1 LFKQGKLLFIV
12 ISGILVGT
20 ISYGLQQSLK
30 YFNEAVGNPEPV
42 RFATVEKV
50 SPLKY
55 HFIILGSDF
64 EINID
69 NNLLREVKN
78 YSIR

>member
-1 LFKQGKLLFIV
+1 MFNQGKFLFII

-20 ISYGLQQSLK
+20 VSYGLQQSLK
-30 YFNEAVGNPEPV
+30 YFNEAVGDPEPV
-42 RFATVEKV
+42 RFATIKKI

-55 HFIILGSDF
+55 NFEVLGSVF

-69 NNLLREVKN
+69 KDLARKVKS
-78 YSIR
+78 YSFK